1 MDIYA
6 IIFEKNPT
14 QIYILTDIDLI
25 DLKMP
30 IITKHI
36 VAKDLSRTQV
46 NKFNLSSIEWILG
59 VIN

>member
-46 NKFNLSSIEWILG
+46 NKFNLSSIEWILK
-59 VIN
+59 N

>member
-30 IITKHI
+30 ILTKHI

>member
-6 IIFEKNPT
+6 IIFENNPT

-30 IITKHI
+30 ILTKHI

-46 NKFNLSSIEWILG
+46 NKLNLSSIEWILKTS
-59 VIN
+59 

>member
-25 DLKMP
+25 DLQMP
-30 IITKHI
+30 ILTKHI

-46 NKFNLSSIEWILG
+46 NKLNLSSIEWILK
-59 VIN
+59 N